1 MRTVRGREGTPGDN
15 KGSSVSFPKV
25 FTESSSVFHVTASK
39 QLWMLAKF
47 GSKKSSSLQI
57 EVSRNVLGIGKIKAH

>member
-1 MRTVRGREGTPGDN
+1 MRTLRGREGTPRDN

-25 FTESSSVFHVTASK
+25 VTESSSGFHVTASK

-57 EVSRNVLGIGKIKAH
+57 EVSRNVPGIGNIKAH